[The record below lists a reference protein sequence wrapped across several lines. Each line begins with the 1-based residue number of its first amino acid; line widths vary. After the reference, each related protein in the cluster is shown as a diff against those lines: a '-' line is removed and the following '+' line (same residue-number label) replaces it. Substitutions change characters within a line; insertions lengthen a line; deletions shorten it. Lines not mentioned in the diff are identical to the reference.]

1 VSSASAWWRRFRR
14 SYGIP
19 DLLTDEH
26 ARSII
31 VDSLSPGI
39 GNSGTT
45 VLDPTPAVTA
55 ILESA
60 VELAES
66 GQLDDLVLPPVSQQ
80 ILELEGSPRTRIIQT
95 ATARGDWPRDPLIH
109 GSMQVSNAIGKAVDE
124 LLDRVSA
131 SLKALPFEDAEGHY
145 FTSGSDDSSTGDET
159 AEA

>member
-1 VSSASAWWRRFRR
+1 MSSASAWWRRFRR
-14 SYGIP
+14 SFGIP

-31 VDSLSPGI
+31 VNSLSPGI

-80 ILELEGSPRTRIIQT
+80 ILELEGSPRARIIQT
-95 ATARGDWPRDPLIH
+95 AATRDDWPRDPLTH

-124 LLDRVSA
+124 LLDRVLA
-131 SLKALPFEDAEGHY
+131 SLRALPFEDAEGHY